1 MPRGLAAAILTSL
14 VAACASIGPGTVPH
28 DRIDYAS
35 SIGNSWKEQTLLNI
49 VKLRYADMPIFL
61 EVAQVIAGYQLQS
74 ALSGSFTLGN
84 FTASLIDRLT
94 ATGGATAASTYTD
107 RPTVVYSPLTGVDF
121 LKRLMTPVPPSSVLF
136 MLQSGY
142 SAERIMPIMLDS
154 INGLNSESN
163 RLRRP
168 ADPKFARLVELMREG
183 QLAGA
188 IQIRI
193 ERPKDGGESSVLIF
207 GPSKDPQLAARG
219 RELKSLL
226 GINPDLRELT
236 VKYGGY
242 SGRDD
247 EIDMM
252 TRSMLQ
258 IMLEFAAVVQVPE
271 ADVVQGKATPGLVET
286 QAPVPLNGPPLRVLV
301 TETPPRDA
309 YVAVQYDGRW
319 FWIAN
324 TDIQSKNTFVII
336 MLLFS
341 IADTGAKGAGAC
353 RYDPC
358 QPVAALV
365 RRERMRTQPA
375 SFDDNPLAI
384 DAAVKKPPGL
394 ARRIGTGFYTRRA
407 KHCRRPS
414 SFLSASTSSCLRR
427 TSCSPIMLSP

>member
-1 MPRGLAAAILTSL
+1 MPRTLASAVLAFLAAACS
-14 VAACASIGPGTVPH
+14 SIGPATVPH
-28 DRIDYAS
+28 DRIDYGS

-74 ALSGSFTLGN
+74 AVTGSFTLGN

-94 ATGGATAASTYTD
+94 AAGTATAGSTYTD
-107 RPTVVYSPLTGVDF
+107 RPTVVYQPLTGVDF

-154 INGLNSESN
+154 INGLNNESN
-163 RLRRP
+163 RLRRL
-168 ADPKFARLVELMREG
+168 ADLNFTRLVELIREG

-207 GPSKDPQLAARG
+207 GPSKDPQLADKG
-219 RELKSLL
+219 GEIKSIL
-226 GINPDLRELT
+226 GIKSDLRELK
-236 VKYGGY
+236 VNYGGY
-242 SGRDD
+242 SGKDD

-271 ADVVQGKATPGLVET
+271 ADVLEGKATPGLIDT
-286 QAPVPLNGPPLRVLV
+286 PGAGALNGPPLRVLV
-301 TETPPRDA
+301 TDAPPRDA
-309 YVAVQYDGRW
+309 HVAVQYDGRW
-319 FWIAN
+319 FWISD
-324 TDIQSKNTFVII
+324 TDIQSKYTFGII

-341 IADTGAKGAGAC
+341 IADTGARGAA
-353 RYDPC
+353 
-358 QPVAALV
+358 PVV
-365 RRERMRTQPA
+365 TIPA
-375 SFDDNPLAI
+375 NQ
-384 DAAVKKPPGL
+384 
-394 ARRIGTGFYTRRA
+394 
-407 KHCRRPS
+407 
-414 SFLSASTSSCLRR
+414 
-427 TSCSPIMLSP
+427 

>member
-1 MPRGLAAAILTSL
+1 MPRTLASAVLAFLAAACS
-14 VAACASIGPGTVPH
+14 SIGPATVPH
-28 DRIDYAS
+28 DRIDYGS

-74 ALSGSFTLGN
+74 AVTGSFTLGN

-94 ATGGATAASTYTD
+94 AAGTATAGSTYTD
-107 RPTVVYSPLTGVDF
+107 RPTVVYQPLTGVDF

-154 INGLNSESN
+154 INGLNNESN
-163 RLRRP
+163 RLTRL
-168 ADPKFARLVELMREG
+168 ADPNFTRLVELIREG

-207 GPSKDPQLAARG
+207 GPSKDPQLADKG
-219 RELKSLL
+219 GEIKSIL
-226 GINPDLRELT
+226 GIKPDLRELK
-236 VKYGGY
+236 VNYGGY
-242 SGRDD
+242 SGKDD

-271 ADVVQGKATPGLVET
+271 ADVLEGKATPGLIDT
-286 QAPVPLNGPPLRVLV
+286 PGAGALNGPPLRVLV
-301 TETPPRDA
+301 TDAPPRDA
-309 YVAVQYDGRW
+309 HVAVQYDGRW
-319 FWIAN
+319 FWISD
-324 TDIQSKNTFVII
+324 TDIQSKYTFGII

-341 IADTGAKGAGAC
+341 IADTGARGAA
-353 RYDPC
+353 
-358 QPVAALV
+358 PVV
-365 RRERMRTQPA
+365 TIPA
-375 SFDDNPLAI
+375 NQ
-384 DAAVKKPPGL
+384 
-394 ARRIGTGFYTRRA
+394 
-407 KHCRRPS
+407 
-414 SFLSASTSSCLRR
+414 
-427 TSCSPIMLSP
+427 

>member
-1 MPRGLAAAILTSL
+1 MRRGLAATVLGLS

-28 DRIDYAS
+28 DRVDYAS
-35 SIGNSWKEQTLLNI
+35 AIGNSWKEQTLLNI
-49 VKLRYADMPIFL
+49 VKLRYGDMPIFL

-84 FTASLIDRLT
+84 FTSSVIDRLT

-107 RPTVVYSPLTGVDF
+107 RPTVVYQPLTGVDF

-154 INGLNSESN
+154 INGLNNESN
-163 RLRRP
+163 RLRRL
-168 ADPKFARLVELMREG
+168 ADPNFTRLVELIREG

-207 GPSKDPQLAARG
+207 GPSKDPQLADKG
-219 RELKSLL
+219 REIKSIL
-226 GINPDLRELT
+226 GIKPDLRELK
-236 VKYGGY
+236 VNYGGY

-271 ADVVQGKATPGLVET
+271 ADVVQGKATPGLVDTATEG
-286 QAPVPLNGPPLRVLV
+286 ALNGPPLRVLV
-301 TETPPRDA
+301 TDKQPQDA
-309 YVAVQYDGRW
+309 YVGTQYGGKW
-319 FWIAN
+319 FWIAD
-324 TDIQSKNTFVII
+324 TDIQSKYTFAVI

-341 IADTGAKGAGAC
+341 IADTGVRGST
-353 RYDPC
+353 
-358 QPVAALV
+358 PVV
-365 RRERMRTQPA
+365 TIPA
-375 SFDDNPLAI
+375 NQ
-384 DAAVKKPPGL
+384 
-394 ARRIGTGFYTRRA
+394 
-407 KHCRRPS
+407 
-414 SFLSASTSSCLRR
+414 
-427 TSCSPIMLSP
+427 